1 MPSTSKKSA
10 WIASK
15 LVESTA
21 HYSTRLVSLAV
32 YYRIFF
38 AGSIALLMHFTKNTD
53 KLFPGLV
60 HSVGKMSRDYAKYAD
75 FCLLLIRHFQNKH
88 SAQDAK
94 SLVIDAVRMEF
105 ESVQQ
110 ILANSAG
117 VAPSLVG
124 VDIVLMDLK
133 GYLENMG
140 NNLLVQMGHQ
150 KVFNVVGEPLN
161 WVTASLDK
169 IARLDDVEAGLAVS
183 NSNSQVNKN
192 ATNSSAAPEF
202 SLDEDF

>member
-94 SLVIDAVRMEF
+94 SLVVDAVRMEF

-124 VDIVLMDLK
+124 VDIVLMEL
-133 GYLENMG
+133 
-140 NNLLVQMGHQ
+140 
-150 KVFNVVGEPLN
+150 
-161 WVTASLDK
+161 
-169 IARLDDVEAGLAVS
+169 
-183 NSNSQVNKN
+183 
-192 ATNSSAAPEF
+192 
-202 SLDEDF
+202 